1 MRKSDIRLNIH
12 EDDPNLNKDLSF
24 KNFDE
29 RKRSANANANANAKN
44 YYTPEN
50 IDSKQAKTNNYMIKL
65 NDDSSVR

>member
-12 EDDPNLNKDLSF
+12 EDDPNLNKDISF

-29 RKRSANANANANAKN
+29 RKRSGNANAKN

-50 IDSKQAKTNNYMIKL
+50 IDAKQAKTNNYMIKL